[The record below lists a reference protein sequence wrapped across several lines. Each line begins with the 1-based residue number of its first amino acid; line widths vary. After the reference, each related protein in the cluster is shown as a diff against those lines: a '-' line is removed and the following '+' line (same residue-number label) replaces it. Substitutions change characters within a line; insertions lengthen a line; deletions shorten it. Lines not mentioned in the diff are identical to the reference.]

1 MEITERETKNEKKKK
16 EEKPKKNR
24 AKGLKLRSLS
34 SRVRVIMIIVTVL
47 CLLISGISN
56 YYISSVKLEDQ
67 IKSSSSQTLEYVDL
81 SISNYL
87 KEIEDM
93 MYLLSQNPITLG
105 YFEDEA
111 QYQNFLNEMEK
122 IKKLDPNI
130 LSVYFGT
137 MDKRMPIFPI
147 EPLDDYDPTVR
158 DWYMTATANKDKVN
172 WSEPY
177 LNYVEQG
184 DPQLITT
191 AAKAVEK
198 DGVIVGAVGVDI
210 DLKVLTDQLVNL
222 KVGELGTIFI
232 TDGNGLNLVYQ
243 DKSKIGL
250 NTISERP
257 NTKEIFSNKSGIV
270 ESKDESGEKLFY
282 SYTTNEKTGWKIIA
296 QIPSEEFL
304 SKTRPLLYTTAV
316 TVVIAIVIAGIA
328 AFFLGKYI
336 SKNVTKLKFAFK
348 EASNGNLS
356 IETDINTQD
365 EFRELSDSFN
375 SMIKNIKKTIVGV
388 KESSDTVLKTSDL
401 IYDMTKEVNSAM
413 NEVAS
418 TTYEIARGSEEQAND
433 IDKNSENIE
442 KLSNTLDSLVDS
454 ITKINELVQ
463 NLDSLGNNG
472 LEQVDL
478 LEDRAIN
485 TEKSSQNVNKIINEV
500 KENAKQI
507 NVITDTI
514 SQIAEQTNLLA
525 LNAAIE
531 AARAGESGR
540 GFSVVAEEIRKL
552 AEKSSNATK
561 DIAKLIQDVNNSSN
575 LAVEAMDQ
583 ATNAVNDQK
592 NSVEFTK
599 KIFNEIKVSLDSL
612 REKMNTIADETVTI
626 ESNKNEI
633 LDNTQSISSVSQEI
647 SASTEELSASTQEVT
662 AVTSNFLEY
671 ADKLKG
677 LANELSKLI
686 EIFKI

>member
-24 AKGLKLRSLS
+24 VKGLKLRSLS

-356 IETDINTQD
+356 IETDVNTQD

-552 AEKSSNATK
+552 AEKSSKATK

>member
-24 AKGLKLRSLS
+24 VKGLKLRSLS

-356 IETDINTQD
+356 IETDVNTQD

-375 SMIKNIKKTIVGV
+375 SMIKNIKKTIEGV

-552 AEKSSNATK
+552 AEKSSKATK

>member
-1 MEITERETKNEKKKK
+1 MVTVEKETKGKKKGKGENSRKNK
-16 EEKPKKNR
+16 EN
-24 AKGLKLRSLS
+24 GLKLRSLS
-34 SRVRVIMIIVTVL
+34 SRVRAIMIVVTVF
-47 CLLISGISN
+47 CLLISGVIN
-56 YYISSVKLEDQ
+56 YFISSVKLEDQ

-93 MYLLSQNPITLG
+93 MYLLSQNPYTLS
-105 YFEDEA
+105 YFGDETE
-111 QYQNFLNEMEK
+111 YQNFLNEMEK
-122 IKKLDPNI
+122 IKKLDSNI

-137 MDKRMPIFPI
+137 MDKRMPIFPV

-158 DWYMTATANKDKVN
+158 DWYITATANKDKVN

-198 DGVIVGAVGVDI
+198 DGIIVGAVGVDI

-232 TDGNGLNLVYQ
+232 TDSNGLNLVYQ

-257 NTKEIFSNKSGIV
+257 NTKEIFTNKSGIV
-270 ESKDESGEKLFY
+270 ESKDENGENVFY
-282 SYTTNEKTGWKIIA
+282 SYTTNEKTGWKTIA

-304 SKTRPLLYTTAV
+304 SKTRPLLYTTAI
-316 TVVIAIVIAGIA
+316 TIIIAVIIAGVA
-328 AFFLGKYI
+328 ALLLGKYI
-336 SKNVTKLKFAFK
+336 SKNVTKLRLAFK

-356 IETDINTQD
+356 IETDIKTQD

-442 KLSNTLDSLVDS
+442 KLSNTLDSLVVS

-463 NLDSLGNNG
+463 NLDSLGNDG

-478 LEDRAIN
+478 LEDRALN
-485 TEKSSQNVNKIINEV
+485 TEKSSQNVNRIIKEV
-500 KENAKQI
+500 KENANQI

-561 DIAKLIQDVNNSSN
+561 DIAELIQDVNNSSN

-583 ATNAVNDQK
+583 ATNAVKDQK

-599 KIFNEIKVSLDSL
+599 RIFNEIKVSLDSL

>member
-16 EEKPKKNR
+16 GEKPKKNR
-24 AKGLKLRSLS
+24 VKGLKLRSLS

-500 KENAKQI
+500 KDNAKQI

>member
-1 MEITERETKNEKKKK
+1 MDLKNQETK
-16 EEKPKKNR
+16 KKN
-24 AKGLKLRSLS
+24 KGIKFKSLS
-34 SRVRVIMIIVTVL
+34 NRVRVIMIVVTVFS
-47 CLLISGISN
+47 LLVSGVAS
-56 YYISSVKLEDQ
+56 YYISSSKLEDQ
-67 IKSSSSQTLEYVDL
+67 IKSSSSQTLEYVNL
-81 SISNYL
+81 SITNYL

-93 MYLLSQNPITLG
+93 MLLLSQNSFTLS
-105 YFEDEA
+105 YFEDET
-111 QYQNFLNEMEK
+111 QYDNLLKEMEK
-122 IKKLDPNI
+122 IKNIDPNI

-137 MDKRMPIFPI
+137 MDKRMPIFPV

-158 DWYMTATANKDKVN
+158 DWYITATENKEKVN

-184 DPQLITT
+184 DAQLITT
-191 AAKAVEK
+191 AAKAVQK
-198 DGVIVGAVGVDI
+198 DGVIVGTVGVDI
-210 DLKVLTDQLVNL
+210 DLKVFTDQLVNL
-222 KVGELGTIFI
+222 KVGDLGTIFI
-232 TDGNGLNLVYQ
+232 TDNNGLNLVYQ
-243 DKSKIGL
+243 DKSKIGT
-250 NTISERP
+250 NTIGERP
-257 NTKEIFSNKSGIV
+257 NSKEIFSSKAGIV
-270 ESKDESGEKLFY
+270 ESKDENGKSVYY

-296 QIPSEEFL
+296 QIPAEEFL
-304 SKTRPLLYTTAV
+304 SKTRPMLYTTAI
-316 TVVIAIVIAGIA
+316 TIIIAIIITGVA
-328 AFFLGKYI
+328 AFLLGKYI
-336 SKNVTKLKFAFK
+336 SKNVTKLRLAFK

-356 IETDINTQD
+356 IETDVQTQD

-375 SMIKNIKKTIVGV
+375 SMIKNIKKTIEGV

-478 LEDRAIN
+478 LEDRALN

-500 KENAKQI
+500 KENANQI

-561 DIAKLIQDVNNSSN
+561 DIAKLIQNVNNSSN
-575 LAVEAMDQ
+575 LAVDAMDE

-599 KIFNEIKVSLDSL
+599 RIFNEIKVSLDLL
-612 REKMNTIADETVTI
+612 REKMNIIADETVTI

-677 LANELSKLI
+677 LASELSKLI

>member
-1 MEITERETKNEKKKK
+1 MVTVEKETKGKKKGKGENSRKNK
-16 EEKPKKNR
+16 EN
-24 AKGLKLRSLS
+24 GLKLRSLS
-34 SRVRVIMIIVTVL
+34 SRVRAIMIVVTVF
-47 CLLISGISN
+47 CLLISGVIN
-56 YYISSVKLEDQ
+56 YFISSVKLEDQ

-93 MYLLSQNPITLG
+93 MYLLSQNPYTLS
-105 YFEDEA
+105 YFGDETE
-111 QYQNFLNEMEK
+111 YQNFLNEMEK
-122 IKKLDPNI
+122 IKKLDSNI

-137 MDKRMPIFPI
+137 MDKRMPIFPV

-158 DWYMTATANKDKVN
+158 DWYITATANKDKVN

-198 DGVIVGAVGVDI
+198 DGIIVGAVGVDI

-232 TDGNGLNLVYQ
+232 TDSNGLNLVYQ

-257 NTKEIFSNKSGIV
+257 NTKEIFTNKSGIV
-270 ESKDESGEKLFY
+270 ESKDENGENVFY
-282 SYTTNEKTGWKIIA
+282 SYTTNEKTGWKTIA

-304 SKTRPLLYTTAV
+304 SKTRPLLYTTAI
-316 TVVIAIVIAGIA
+316 TIIIAVIIAGVA
-328 AFFLGKYI
+328 ALLLGKYI
-336 SKNVTKLKFAFK
+336 SKNVTKLRLAFK

-356 IETDINTQD
+356 IETDIKTQD

-463 NLDSLGNNG
+463 NLDSLGNDG

-478 LEDRAIN
+478 LEDRALN
-485 TEKSSQNVNKIINEV
+485 TEKSSQNVNRIIKEV
-500 KENAKQI
+500 KENANQI

-561 DIAKLIQDVNNSSN
+561 DIAELIQDVNNSSN

-599 KIFNEIKVSLDSL
+599 RIFNEIKVFLDSL
-612 REKMNTIADETVTI
+612 REKMDTIADETVTI

>member
-270 ESKDESGEKLFY
+270 ESEDESGKKLFY